1 MLMFDA
7 VIFSRPDHPNVVFT
21 SMEEIMTLLIEES
34 DEISMELLQ
43 PLLDSVRKENQA
55 INLILVILLIM
66 FL

>member
-21 SMEEIMTLLIEES
+21 NMEEIMTLLIEES

-43 PLLDSVRKENQA
+43 PLLDSARKENKA
-55 INLILVILLIM
+55 MNLILVI
-66 FL
+66 FC

>member
-43 PLLDSVRKENQA
+43 PLLDSARKENKA
-55 INLILVILLIM
+55 MNLILVI
-66 FL
+66 FC